1 VELRVKI
8 CGITRLEDALH
19 AAEVGAD
26 ALGFNF
32 WPESKRYIEPRAAA
46 EIIRRLPPFVTPVGV
61 FVNARR
67 NDVLRAIDRSGVA
80 VAQLH
85 GDESP
90 SLCRRISWPLIKAI
104 RVEGP
109 ASLAAL
115 ARYRVSAF
123 LLDAPSPG
131 YGGSGE
137 TFDWGALAAGWGDAR
152 VILAGGL
159 NARNVAAAIR
169 TVRPYGVDVA
179 SGVESAP
186 GIKDPDQVGRFITA
200 AKEA

>member
-1 VELRVKI
+1 
-8 CGITRLEDALH
+8 LEDALQ
-19 AAEVGAD
+19 AAAQGAD

-32 WPESKRYIEPRAAA
+32 WPQSKRYIEPRAAA
-46 EIIRRLPPFVTPVGV
+46 EIIRQLPPFVTPVGV

-67 NDVLRAIDRSGVA
+67 NDILRAIDRSGVA

-90 SLCRRISWPLIKAI
+90 SLCRRIGWPLIKAI

-109 ASLAAL
+109 SSLAAL

-123 LLDAPSPG
+123 LLDAPSAG

-137 TFDWGALAAGWGDAR
+137 TFDWGALAGGWGDAR

-159 NARNVAAAIR
+159 NPGNVAAAVR
-169 TVRPYGVDVA
+169 RVRPYGVDVA

-186 GIKDPDQVGRFITA
+186 GVKDPEQVARFIAA